1 MNVYLLGAANP
12 ETVRMVRAVQRS
24 TPNVAYSLLDNDPLK
39 QGHDFYGMSVLGG
52 IDLVPE
58 LVEQAK
64 QAGQSIGFVNL
75 ITGSTRTR
83 YETSRQLVASGGQ
96 LTNFLHPSIDLTMTH
111 LGTGIY
117 LQERVVLQAEVHVG
131 DNSSIHMGALIGHE
145 SRIGQSV
152 FIAHGVSVSG
162 CCEIGDGTFIGTN
175 ASILPR
181 VRIGR
186 WATIGAGAVI
196 TRDVPDFSVVV
207 GNPGRVIKINHI
219 PYSDGRVT

>member
-1 MNVYLLGAANP
+1 MKIYLLGAANP

-24 TPNVAYSLLDNDPLK
+24 TPNTDFALLDNDPAK
-39 QGHDFYGMSVLGG
+39 HGTDFHGLSVLGG
-52 IDLVPE
+52 LALVPS
-58 LVEQAK
+58 LIAQA
-64 QAGQSIGFVNL
+64 QSSGQEIGFVNL

-83 YETSRQLVASGGQ
+83 LETTRQIVAAGGR

-111 LGTGIY
+111 LGVGNY
-117 LQERVVLQAEVHVG
+117 VQEGVILQAEVSVG

-145 SRIGQSV
+145 SRIGHSV

-175 ASILPR
+175 ASVLPR

-196 TRDVPDFSVVV
+196 TRDVPDQAVVV
-207 GNPGRVIKINHI
+207 GNPARQIKTNDI
-219 PYSDGRVT
+219 PYPDGRVA